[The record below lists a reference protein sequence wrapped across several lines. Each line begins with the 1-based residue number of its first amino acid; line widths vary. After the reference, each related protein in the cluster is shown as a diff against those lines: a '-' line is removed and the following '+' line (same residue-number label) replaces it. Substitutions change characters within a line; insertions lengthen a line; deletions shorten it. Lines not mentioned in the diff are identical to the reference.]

1 MQDHKKIPA
10 LFVWTAVSL
19 IQITTLMAQTDYKNV
34 QEAEGLQVE
43 DTVKNFTAPDQH
55 NKTYDLKE
63 QLNKGLVVLL
73 FYRGHWCPVCNRNL
87 SQLQD
92 SLQLIYDK
100 GASVVAISPE
110 KSEFLK
116 MTAQKTGASFTLLHD
131 ENYKISNA
139 FDVAFKP
146 DNQSRDLYNEK
157 LNANLDQAHSDN
169 SERLPIPATF
179 ILDQSGKVV
188 WRHFNPNYK
197 ERASTQQIL
206 KVLDTLN

>member
-1 MQDHKKIPA
+1 
-10 LFVWTAVSL
+10 
-19 IQITTLMAQTDYKNV
+19 
-34 QEAEGLQVE
+34 
-43 DTVKNFTAPDQH
+43 
-55 NKTYDLKE
+55 
-63 QLNKGLVVLL
+63 
-73 FYRGHWCPVCNRNL
+73 
-87 SQLQD
+87 
-92 SLQLIYDK
+92 
-100 GASVVAISPE
+100 
-110 KSEFLK
+110 